1 MNTVEDQHL
10 PLVYQ
15 LANNKKYYLP
25 NKCQFKLVAKKFF
38 VHNTKL
44 IDKKFDSSSQ
54 VLHIF
59 QIK

>member
-44 IDKKFDSSSQ
+44 IDKKFDSQ